1 MFKNKLKIL
10 SIILSYSFFIVIIIM
25 SINAVV
31 PEKNLI
37 VLEQNDILV
46 KKIDNKFLRNKN
58 SVYEILEDNYDQL
71 LNKVE
76 EKIESRKE
84 EVKVNKELTKESVK
98 ESDNFRIQFASFKE
112 KQKSLKTSNQLK
124 DKILKLSLGIN
135 LIVKEV
141 KINNKEIFFRVISE
155 NKYSFNNA
163 NNECKKLK
171 KNNIQ
176 CIIIK
181 S

>member
-84 EVKVNKELTKESVK
+84 EVKVNKELTKES
-98 ESDNFRIQFASFKE
+98 DNFRIQFASFKE